1 MIIILK
7 IFGDKFDISG
17 KNFFRANPTVI
28 GTAHF
33 WFKILDRKSRLGID
47 KKNNYYN
54 ACDDIQKFL
63 SSVLA
68 GHQRIKPIC

>member
-47 KKNNYYN
+47 KRKTIIIMPAMTFKNFY
-54 ACDDIQKFL
+54 QVF
-63 SSVLA
+63 
-68 GHQRIKPIC
+68 